1 MNRMKQRY
9 EFLDMLRGVALLGII
24 GVNACDITRVGDDH
38 VASSHDMDGRMFLD
52 FGVQC
57 RFVPIFAI
65 LFGATMWFIAD
76 GARRRG
82 RAGWS
87 ALLLRMVALGA
98 IGVLH
103 SLLYSG
109 DILQEYAIVGAVL
122 VPCAVWLS
130 PWISLVVGAVL
141 TGVSFGFVGGGLD
154 SLPGLMF
161 LGMGVAGVGAAA
173 AVDRGSR
180 WIWPALVV
188 AIAAS
193 SALAFRQYV
202 SDPNTD
208 SRFTIDG
215 TRAGLAMAIAYTCV
229 LAALWQSR
237 HVRAVLSAVFTPLGR
252 MALTNYVTASAVL
265 LATTLV
271 VDLRGAWSVWPA
283 VLIGVAVIIVQ
294 SFASRLWLNHFV
306 NGPLEWSVRAVTWR
320 TIPPMRRDSGRGSHA
335 VPTLENAGPA
345 ASDTTPPTVIHAT
358 PTAAQ

>member
-24 GVNACDITRVGDDH
+24 GVNAYDITRVGDDH
-38 VASSHDMDGRMFLD
+38 VASSHYMDGRMFLD

-109 DILQEYAIVGAVL
+109 DILREYAIVGAVL

-154 SLPGLMF
+154 SLPGLML

-193 SALAFRQYV
+193 SALEV
-202 SDPNTD
+202 
-208 SRFTIDG
+208 
-215 TRAGLAMAIAYTCV
+215 
-229 LAALWQSR
+229 
-237 HVRAVLSAVFTPLGR
+237 
-252 MALTNYVTASAVL
+252 
-265 LATTLV
+265 
-271 VDLRGAWSVWPA
+271 GAWRCSLEFA
-283 VLIGVAVIIVQ
+283 VTLRANGIDHTDGFHLIGTHQWAYWEQDLAPAWYTV
-294 SFASRLWLNHFV
+294 SRSLY
-306 NGPLEWSVRAVTWR
+306 
-320 TIPPMRRDSGRGSHA
+320 
-335 VPTLENAGPA
+335 
-345 ASDTTPPTVIHAT
+345 
-358 PTAAQ
+358 